1 MNASNYLSD
10 YSLASPLV
18 LSWKL
23 YESFSSA
30 YAIYLNTLSHTLPIS
45 TAADMSKLEK
55 TVRREMREMFDE
67 KFRHDD
73 FVDALSDSVA
83 LYSDIA
89 KKTGFGQV
97 YETLS
102 NVTSVWNNTIVEPLR
117 DTYWR
122 TPSHKVCTI
131 EKYSLFRYLQIADK
145 SPSLPEAKAVKNNV
159 LPSSNL
165 GHTSAIPNNDTHP
178 PLLIVYAFINR
189 HYILDLL
196 PEVSVVRNLLGQ
208 GFDIFATDWGTP
220 GPYDRELT
228 INHFIN
234 IYMDKSIDFI
244 RNITK
249 SDKVSLLGYC
259 WGGDLVLSYAAL
271 HPEKVKNI
279 VTVATPGDSDADD
292 TLLSLWTKKMKVDT
306 LLDAFGNVPSAL
318 LNAAFALRS
327 PVGYLLKYPLFFERP
342 HDLESILEFFAT
354 ETWLHDSRPVIGEI
368 YREFIKYYYQKN
380 LFIKNLSNI
389 GGTHVDLTKI
399 TAPFLNLIASRDD
412 LVSASSSKALNNV
425 VGSQDKSIMEL
436 NSGHVGLIIGSRAHK
451 EIWPKV
457 GEWLKLHS

>member
-1 MNASNYLSD
+1 
-10 YSLASPLV
+10 
-18 LSWKL
+18 
-23 YESFSSA
+23 
-30 YAIYLNTLSHTLPIS
+30 
-45 TAADMSKLEK
+45 
-55 TVRREMREMFDE
+55 MFDE
-67 KFRHDD
+67 RFRHDD
-73 FVDALSDSVA
+73 FVDALSESVA

-102 NVTSVWNNTIVEPLR
+102 NVISAWNNTVVEPLR
-117 DTYWR
+117 DIYWR
-122 TPSHKVCTI
+122 TPSHKVCTL
-131 EKYSLFRYLQIADK
+131 EKYSLFRYLQQSTDK
-145 SPSLPEAKAVKNNV
+145 STSLPETKAVKNSGSD
-159 LPSSNL
+159 LGGS
-165 GHTSAIPNNDTHP
+165 GHTPVISINGTTHT

-196 PEVSVVRNLLGQ
+196 PEISVVRNLLSQ

-234 IYMDKSIDFI
+234 TYMDKSIDFI

-259 WGGDLVLSYAAL
+259 WGGNLVLSYAAL

-292 TLLSLWTKKMKVDT
+292 TLLSLWTKKMKVDI
-306 LLDAFGNVPSAL
+306 LLDAFGNVPSTL

-327 PVGYLLKYPLFFERP
+327 PVEYLLKYPLFFERP

-354 ETWLHDSRPVIGEI
+354 EAWLHDSRPVIGEI
-368 YREFIKYYYQKN
+368 YREFIKYYYQEN
-380 LFIKNLSNI
+380 LFIKNRLNI
-389 GGTHVDLTKI
+389 DGTPVNLAKI
-399 TAPFLNLIASRDD
+399 TAPFLNVVASRDD
-412 LVSASSSKALNNV
+412 LVSASSSKALNDV
-425 VGSQDKSIMEL
+425 IGTQDKSIIEL
-436 NSGHVGLIIGSRAHK
+436 NSGHVGLIIGSRAYK